1 MTKQQA
7 EKKTVK
13 FETEVSKLLDIV
25 ANSLYT
31 EKEIFLRE
39 LISNSSDACEKLRYV
54 SQTDSKAPKTNKFQ
68 IRIHLNEK
76 NKTISIK
83 DNGIGMDDKDMQ
95 SNLGT
100 IAKSGTEEF
109 IKKMGDKKGDIN
121 QIGKFGVGF
130 YSSFMVSDQVVVRSK
145 KYDSSS
151 GYLWTSDGKGTFSI
165 EETEYNEIGTEITLS
180 IKKDEKEFLSKYKIE
195 EIIKKYSDFVPFPI
209 FVTSEEDK
217 NDKKKDDKTE
227 EQVNSAEAI
236 WLKDK
241 SKIKKDDYKSFYN
254 QVSNYYDEP
263 LTTIHFKAEGVV
275 NYTALLYLPKS
286 QPQDLYHP
294 DRKNKLKLYVNKV
307 FISDKLDA
315 LIPAWLRFVPGV
327 VDTEDLSLNI
337 SREILQN
344 NAVINKISNAIT
356 KRALKEILELK
367 KKKPDE
373 FKDFWKNFGPVVKE
387 GLYEFNDFHDQIFE
401 FSTFNCSEKEE
412 MITLDQYVTDFSN
425 DKKKIYYISGENK
438 ENLIN
443 SPQMELFKNKKIN
456 VLLITDPVDEFW
468 MPMKMKFKDYEF
480 TSITKGEVD
489 IEDKKESKKDKQEPK
504 EDKDFVG
511 FLKDN
516 LKDKV
521 KDVKISKR
529 LTTSASCLVADENDM
544 DMHLKKLMAA
554 NNQNISDEKR
564 ILEININHE
573 LVNKLKSLDKNQKDK
588 FCEILYD
595 HAKLMEGES
604 LDDPKKYTNLVS
616 ELFYNRPKILPKIF
630 KFIWLL
636 LF

>member
-1 MTKQQA
+1 MNKQQA

-39 LISNSSDACEKLRYV
+39 LVSNSSDACEKLRYV
-54 SQTDSKAPKTNKFQ
+54 SQTDSKAAKTNKFE
-68 IRIHLNEK
+68 IKIHINEK
-76 NKTISIK
+76 NNTISIK
-83 DNGIGMDDKDMQ
+83 DNGIGMDEKDMQ

-100 IAKSGTEEF
+100 IAKSGTEDF

-145 KYDSSS
+145 KYDSSNS
-151 GYLWTSDGKGTFSI
+151 YLWTSDGKGTFSI

-180 IKKDEKEFLSKYKIE
+180 IKKDENEFLSKYKIE

-209 FVTSEEDK
+209 FVTSEDDK
-217 NDKKKDDKTE
+217 KEKKKDEKPE

-236 WLKDK
+236 WLKEK

-254 QVSNYYDEP
+254 QISSYYDEP

-275 NYTALLYLPKS
+275 NYTALLYLPKT

-356 KRALKEILELK
+356 KRVLREIQEFK
-367 KKKPDE
+367 KKKPNE
-373 FKDFWKNFGPVVKE
+373 FQEFWKNFGPVIKE

-401 FSTFNCSEKEE
+401 FSTFHCSEKEE
-412 MITLDQYVTDFSN
+412 MITLDQYITDFSN

-438 ENLIN
+438 GNLLN

-468 MPMKMKFKDYEF
+468 MPMKMKFKEYEF

-489 IEDKKESKKDKQEPK
+489 IEDKKDSKKGKEEPK

-595 HAKLMEGES
+595 HAKLMEGEN

-616 ELFYNRPKILPKIF
+616 ELVSL
-630 KFIWLL
+630 
-636 LF
+636 

>member
-1 MTKQQA
+1 MTS
-7 EKKTVK
+7 E
-13 FETEVSKLLDIV
+13 
-25 ANSLYT
+25 
-31 EKEIFLRE
+31 
-39 LISNSSDACEKLRYV
+39 
-54 SQTDSKAPKTNKFQ
+54 
-68 IRIHLNEK
+68 
-76 NKTISIK
+76 
-83 DNGIGMDDKDMQ
+83 DDK
-95 SNLGT
+95 
-100 IAKSGTEEF
+100 KE
-109 IKKMGDKKGDIN
+109 K
-121 QIGKFGVGF
+121 
-130 YSSFMVSDQVVVRSK
+130 
-145 KYDSSS
+145 
-151 GYLWTSDGKGTFSI
+151 
-165 EETEYNEIGTEITLS
+165 
-180 IKKDEKEFLSKYKIE
+180 KKDEK
-195 EIIKKYSDFVPFPI
+195 P
-209 FVTSEEDK
+209 
-217 NDKKKDDKTE
+217 E

-236 WLKDK
+236 WLKEK

-254 QVSNYYDEP
+254 QVSSYYDEP

-275 NYTALLYLPKS
+275 NYTALLYLPKT

-315 LIPAWLRFVPGV
+315 LIPAWLRFIPGV

-356 KRALKEILELK
+356 KRVLKEIQELK
-367 KKKPDE
+367 KKKPNE
-373 FKDFWKNFGPVVKE
+373 FQEFWKNFGPVIKE

-401 FSTFNCSEKEE
+401 FSTFHCSEKEE
-412 MITLDQYVTDFSN
+412 MITLDQYINDFSN

-438 ENLIN
+438 GNLLN

-468 MPMKMKFKDYEF
+468 MPMKMKFKEYEF

-489 IEDKKESKKDKQEPK
+489 IEDKKDSKKEKEEPK

-595 HAKLMEGES
+595 HAKLMEGEN

-616 ELFYNRPKILPKIF
+616 ELVSL
-630 KFIWLL
+630 
-636 LF
+636 

>member
-275 NYTALLYLPKS
+275 NYTALLFLPKS

-327 VDTEDLSLNI
+327 IDTEDLSLNI

-489 IEDKKESKKDKQEPK
+489 IEDKKESKKDKEEPK

-616 ELFYNRPKILPKIF
+616 ELVSL
-630 KFIWLL
+630 
-636 LF
+636 

>member
-130 YSSFMVSDQVVVRSK
+130 YSSFMVSDQVIVRSK

-165 EETEYNEIGTEITLS
+165 EETKYNEIGTEITLS
-180 IKKDEKEFLSKYKIE
+180 IKKDEREFLSKYKIE

-217 NDKKKDDKTE
+217 NDKKKDNKTE

-356 KRALKEILELK
+356 KRVLKEILELQK
-367 KKKPDE
+367 NKPDE

-401 FSTFNCSEKEE
+401 FSTFNCSENEE

-480 TSITKGEVD
+480 TSITKGEID
-489 IEDKKESKKDKQEPK
+489 IEDKKESKKDKEEPK

-616 ELFYNRPKILPKIF
+616 ELVSL
-630 KFIWLL
+630 
-636 LF
+636 

>member
-39 LISNSSDACEKLRYV
+39 LISNSSDACEKLRYI
-54 SQTDSKAPKTNKFQ
+54 SQTDSSVEKTKQFE
-68 IRIHLNEK
+68 IRVHINEK
-76 NKTISIK
+76 NKTITIK
-83 DNGIGMDDKDMQ
+83 DNGIGMDEKDMQ

-100 IAKSGTEEF
+100 IAKSGTEDF

-145 KYDSSS
+145 KYNSQE
-151 GYLWTSDGKGTFSI
+151 GFLWTSDGKGTFSI
-165 EETEYNEIGTEITLS
+165 EKTNYNNNGTEIVLS
-180 IKKDEKEFLSKYKIE
+180 IKKDESEFLSKYRIE

-209 FVTSEEDK
+209 FVSSEEDDK
-217 NDKKKDDKTE
+217 EKKDKKEVDS
-227 EQVNSAEAI
+227 QINSAEAI

-241 SKIKKDDYKSFYN
+241 SKIKEEDYKNFFNQISNFY
-254 QVSNYYDEP
+254 DDP
-263 LTTIHFKAEGVV
+263 LKTIHFKAEGVV

-307 FISDKLDA
+307 FISDKLES
-315 LIPAWLRFVPGV
+315 LIPAWLRFIPGV

-356 KRALKEILELK
+356 KRILKEINELK
-367 KKKPDE
+367 KKKPEE
-373 FKDFWKNFGPVVKE
+373 FLSFWKNFGPVIKE

-401 FSTFNCSEKEE
+401 FTLFHCSEKNE
-412 MITLDQYVTDFSN
+412 MISLDEYISDFSN
-425 DKKKIYYISGENK
+425 EKKKIYYISGENK

-443 SPQMELFKNKKIN
+443 SPQMELFKNKNIN

-468 MPMKMKFKDYEF
+468 MPMKMKFKEYEF

-489 IEDKKESKKDKQEPK
+489 IEEKSDKSEDIKEPK
-504 EDKDFVG
+504 ENLDFVAY
-511 FLKDN
+511 LKDL

-521 KDVKISKR
+521 KDVKVSKR

-564 ILEININHE
+564 ILEININHT
-573 LVNKLKSLDKNQKDK
+573 LVSKVKSLEKSQKDK
-588 FCEILYD
+588 FSEILYD
-595 HAKLMEGES
+595 HAKLMEGEN
-604 LDDPKKYTNLVS
+604 LDDPKKYTNLIAELVS
-616 ELFYNRPKILPKIF
+616 L
-630 KFIWLL
+630 
-636 LF
+636 

>member
-344 NAVINKISNAIT
+344 NAVINKISNALT
-356 KRALKEILELK
+356 KRVLKEILELK

-489 IEDKKESKKDKQEPK
+489 IEDKKESKKDKEEPK

-616 ELFYNRPKILPKIF
+616 ELVSL
-630 KFIWLL
+630 
-636 LF
+636 

>member
-130 YSSFMVSDQVVVRSK
+130 YSSFMVSDQVIVRSK

-356 KRALKEILELK
+356 KRVLKEILELK

-489 IEDKKESKKDKQEPK
+489 IEDKKESKKDKEEPK

-573 LVNKLKSLDKNQKDK
+573 LVNKLKSLDKNQKVK

-616 ELFYNRPKILPKIF
+616 ELVSL
-630 KFIWLL
+630 
-636 LF
+636 

>member
-217 NDKKKDDKTE
+217 NDKKKDDKSE

-356 KRALKEILELK
+356 KRVLKEILELK

-489 IEDKKESKKDKQEPK
+489 IEDKKESKKDKEEPK

-616 ELFYNRPKILPKIF
+616 ELVSL
-630 KFIWLL
+630 
-636 LF
+636 

>member
-356 KRALKEILELK
+356 KRVLKEILELK
-367 KKKPDE
+367 KKKPDQ

-489 IEDKKESKKDKQEPK
+489 IEDKKESKKDKEEPK

-616 ELFYNRPKILPKIF
+616 ELVSL
-630 KFIWLL
+630 
-636 LF
+636 

>member
-54 SQTDSKAPKTNKFQ
+54 SQTDSKAPKTSKFQ

-180 IKKDEKEFLSKYKIE
+180 IKKDEKEFFSKYKIE

-217 NDKKKDDKTE
+217 NDKKKDNKTE

-356 KRALKEILELK
+356 KRVLKEILELK
-367 KKKPDE
+367 KKKPEE

-387 GLYEFNDFHDQIFE
+387 GLYEFNEFHDQIFE
-401 FSTFNCSEKEE
+401 FSTFNCSEKKE
-412 MITLDQYVTDFSN
+412 MITLNQYVTDFSN

-468 MPMKMKFKDYEF
+468 IPMKMKFKDYEF

-489 IEDKKESKKDKQEPK
+489 IEDKKESKKDKEEPK

-529 LTTSASCLVADENDM
+529 LTTSAACLVADENDM

-616 ELFYNRPKILPKIF
+616 ELVSL
-630 KFIWLL
+630 
-636 LF
+636 

>member
-39 LISNSSDACEKLRYV
+39 LISNASDACEKLRYV
-54 SQTDSKAPKTNKFQ
+54 SQSDSSIEKTKQFE
-68 IRIHLNEK
+68 IRIHINEK
-76 NKTISIK
+76 NKTITIK
-83 DNGIGMDDKDMQ
+83 DNGIGMDESDMK

-100 IAKSGTEEF
+100 IAKSGTEDF
-109 IKKMGDKKGDIN
+109 IKKMGDKKGDVN

-145 KYDSSS
+145 KYDCQD
-151 GYLWTSDGKGTFSI
+151 GFLWTSDGKGTFSI
-165 EETEYNEIGTEITLS
+165 ENTNYNTNGTEITLS
-180 IKKDEKEFLSKYKIE
+180 IKKEENEFLTKHRIE

-209 FVTSEEDK
+209 FVSLEEDK
-217 NDKKKDDKTE
+217 KEKKDEKE
-227 EQVNSAEAI
+227 IESQVNSAEAI

-241 SKIKKDDYKSFYN
+241 TKIKEEDYKNFYN
-254 QVSNYYDEP
+254 QISNFYDDP
-263 LTTIHFKAEGVV
+263 LKTIHFKAEGVV
-275 NYTALLYLPKS
+275 NYTALLFLPKT

-307 FISDKLDA
+307 FISDKLES
-315 LIPAWLRFVPGV
+315 LIPAWLRFIPGV

-356 KRALKEILELK
+356 KRILKEISDLK
-367 KKKPDE
+367 KKNPEE
-373 FKDFWKNFGPVVKE
+373 FISFWKNFGPVIKE

-401 FSTFNCSEKEE
+401 FTLFHCSEKKE
-412 MITLDQYVTDFSN
+412 MISLDDYILNFSN
-425 DKKKIYYISGENK
+425 EKKKIYYISGENK

-468 MPMKMKFKDYEF
+468 MPMKMNFKEYEF
-480 TSITKGEVD
+480 TSITKGEID
-489 IEDKKESKKDKQEPK
+489 IEEKSDKSQDKEEPK
-504 EDKDFVG
+504 ENLDFVTY
-511 FLKDN
+511 LKDL

-521 KDVKISKR
+521 KDVKVSKR

-554 NNQNISDEKR
+554 NNQTISDEKR
-564 ILEININHE
+564 ILEVNIDHS
-573 LVNKLKSLDKNQKDK
+573 LVSKVMSLEKSQKDK
-588 FCEILYD
+588 FGEILYD
-595 HAKLMEGES
+595 HAKLMEGEN
-604 LDDPKKYTNLVS
+604 LDDPKRYTNLIAELVS
-616 ELFYNRPKILPKIF
+616 L
-630 KFIWLL
+630 
-636 LF
+636 

>member
-356 KRALKEILELK
+356 KRVLKEILELK

-456 VLLITDPVDEFW
+456 VLLISDPVDEFW

-489 IEDKKESKKDKQEPK
+489 IEDKKESKKDKEEPK

-616 ELFYNRPKILPKIF
+616 ELVSL
-630 KFIWLL
+630 
-636 LF
+636 

>member
-356 KRALKEILELK
+356 KRVLKEILELK

-616 ELFYNRPKILPKIF
+616 ELVSL
-630 KFIWLL
+630 
-636 LF
+636 

>member
-356 KRALKEILELK
+356 KRVLKEILELK

-468 MPMKMKFKDYEF
+468 MPMKMKFNDYEF
-480 TSITKGEVD
+480 KSITKGEID
-489 IEDKKESKKDKQEPK
+489 IEDKKESKKDKEEPK

-616 ELFYNRPKILPKIF
+616 ELVSL
-630 KFIWLL
+630 
-636 LF
+636 

>member
-39 LISNSSDACEKLRYV
+39 LISNASDACEKLRYV
-54 SQTDSKAPKTNKFQ
+54 SQSDSSIEKTKQFE
-68 IRIHLNEK
+68 IRIHINEK
-76 NKTISIK
+76 NKTITIK
-83 DNGIGMDDKDMQ
+83 DNGIGMDESDMK

-100 IAKSGTEEF
+100 IAKSGTEDF
-109 IKKMGDKKGDIN
+109 IKKMGDKKGDVN

-145 KYDSSS
+145 KYDCQD
-151 GYLWTSDGKGTFSI
+151 GFLWTSDGKGTFSI
-165 EETEYNEIGTEITLS
+165 ENTNYNTNGTEITLS
-180 IKKDEKEFLSKYKIE
+180 IKKEENEFLTKHRIE

-209 FVTSEEDK
+209 FVSLEEDK
-217 NDKKKDDKTE
+217 KEKKDEKE
-227 EQVNSAEAI
+227 IESQVNSAEAI

-241 SKIKKDDYKSFYN
+241 TKIKEEDYKIFFNQISNFY
-254 QVSNYYDEP
+254 DDP
-263 LTTIHFKAEGVV
+263 LKTIHFKAEGVV

-307 FISDKLDA
+307 FISDKLES
-315 LIPAWLRFVPGV
+315 LIPAWLRFIPGV

-356 KRALKEILELK
+356 KRILKEISDLK
-367 KKKPDE
+367 KKNPEE
-373 FKDFWKNFGPVVKE
+373 FISFWKNFGPVIKE

-401 FSTFNCSEKEE
+401 FTLFHCSEKKE
-412 MITLDQYVTDFSN
+412 MISLDDYILNFSN
-425 DKKKIYYISGENK
+425 EKKKIYYISGENK

-468 MPMKMKFKDYEF
+468 MPMKMNFKEYEF
-480 TSITKGEVD
+480 TSITKGEID
-489 IEDKKESKKDKQEPK
+489 IEEKSDKSQDKEEPK
-504 EDKDFVG
+504 ENLDFVTY
-511 FLKDN
+511 LKDL

-521 KDVKISKR
+521 KDVKVSKR

-554 NNQNISDEKR
+554 NNQTISDEKR
-564 ILEININHE
+564 ILEVNIDHS
-573 LVNKLKSLDKNQKDK
+573 LVSKVMSLEKSQKDK
-588 FCEILYD
+588 FGEILYD
-595 HAKLMEGES
+595 HAKLMEGEN
-604 LDDPKKYTNLVS
+604 LDDPKRYTNLIAELVS
-616 ELFYNRPKILPKIF
+616 L
-630 KFIWLL
+630 
-636 LF
+636 

>member
-39 LISNSSDACEKLRYV
+39 LISNASDACEKLRYV
-54 SQTDSKAPKTNKFQ
+54 SQSDSSIEKTKQFE
-68 IRIHLNEK
+68 IRIHINEK
-76 NKTISIK
+76 NKTITIK
-83 DNGIGMDDKDMQ
+83 DNGIGMDESDMK

-100 IAKSGTEEF
+100 IAKSGTEDF
-109 IKKMGDKKGDIN
+109 IKKMGDKKGDVN

-145 KYDSSS
+145 KYDCQD
-151 GYLWTSDGKGTFSI
+151 GFLWTSDGKGTFSI
-165 EETEYNEIGTEITLS
+165 ENTNYNTNGTEITLS
-180 IKKDEKEFLSKYKIE
+180 IKKEENEFLTKHRIE

-209 FVTSEEDK
+209 FVSLEEDK
-217 NDKKKDDKTE
+217 KEKKDEKE
-227 EQVNSAEAI
+227 IESQVNSAEAI

-241 SKIKKDDYKSFYN
+241 TKIKEEDYKNFYN
-254 QVSNYYDEP
+254 QISNFYDDP
-263 LTTIHFKAEGVV
+263 LKTIHFKAEGVV

-307 FISDKLDA
+307 FISDKLES
-315 LIPAWLRFVPGV
+315 LIPAWLRFIPGV

-356 KRALKEILELK
+356 KRILKEISDLK
-367 KKKPDE
+367 KKNPEE
-373 FKDFWKNFGPVVKE
+373 FISFWKNFGPVIKE

-401 FSTFNCSEKEE
+401 FTLFHCSEKKE
-412 MITLDQYVTDFSN
+412 MISLDDYILNFSN
-425 DKKKIYYISGENK
+425 EKKKIYYISGENK

-468 MPMKMKFKDYEF
+468 MPMKMNFKEYEF
-480 TSITKGEVD
+480 TSITKGEID
-489 IEDKKESKKDKQEPK
+489 IEEKSDKSQDKEEPK
-504 EDKDFVG
+504 ENLDFVTY
-511 FLKDN
+511 LKDL

-521 KDVKISKR
+521 KDVKVSKR

-564 ILEININHE
+564 ILEVNINHS
-573 LVNKLKSLDKNQKDK
+573 LVSKVMSLEKSQKDK
-588 FCEILYD
+588 FGEILYD
-595 HAKLMEGES
+595 HAKLMEGEN
-604 LDDPKKYTNLVS
+604 LDDPKRYTNLIAELVS
-616 ELFYNRPKILPKIF
+616 L
-630 KFIWLL
+630 
-636 LF
+636 

>member
-356 KRALKEILELK
+356 KRVLKEILELK

-480 TSITKGEVD
+480 TSITKGEID
-489 IEDKKESKKDKQEPK
+489 IEDKKESKKEKEEPK

-616 ELFYNRPKILPKIF
+616 ELVSL
-630 KFIWLL
+630 
-636 LF
+636 

>member
-54 SQTDSKAPKTNKFQ
+54 SQTDSSVEKTKQFE
-68 IRIHLNEK
+68 IRIHINEK

-83 DNGIGMDDKDMQ
+83 DNGIGMDEEDMK

-100 IAKSGTEEF
+100 IAKSGTEDF
-109 IKKMGDKKGDIN
+109 IKKMGDKKGDVN

-130 YSSFMVSDQVVVRSK
+130 YSSFMVADQVVVRSK
-145 KYDSSS
+145 KYD
-151 GYLWTSDGKGTFSI
+151 GKDGFLWTSDGKGTFSI
-165 EETEYNEIGTEITLS
+165 ENTNYNTNGTEITLS
-180 IKKDEKEFLSKYKIE
+180 IKKEEKEFLSKHRIE

-209 FVTSEEDK
+209 FVSSDQDDK
-217 NDKKKDDKTE
+217 EKKDEKE
-227 EQVNSAEAI
+227 IESQVNSAEAI

-241 SKIKKDDYKSFYN
+241 TKIKEEDYKNFFNQISNFY
-254 QVSNYYDEP
+254 DDP
-263 LTTIHFKAEGVV
+263 LKTIHFKAEGVV

-307 FISDKLDA
+307 FISDKLDS
-315 LIPAWLRFVPGV
+315 LIPAWLRFIPGV
-327 VDTEDLSLNI
+327 IDTEDLSLNI

-356 KRALKEILELK
+356 KRILKEIIDLK
-367 KKKPDE
+367 KKNPEE
-373 FKDFWKNFGPVVKE
+373 FLSFWKNFGPVIKE

-401 FSTFNCSEKEE
+401 FTLFHCSEKKE
-412 MITLDQYVTDFSN
+412 MISLDDYILNFSN
-425 DKKKIYYISGENK
+425 EKKKIYYISGENK

-468 MPMKMKFKDYEF
+468 MPMKMNFKEYDF

-489 IEDKKESKKDKQEPK
+489 IEEKSDKSKDKEESKENL
-504 EDKDFVG
+504 DFVAY
-511 FLKDN
+511 LKDL

-521 KDVKISKR
+521 KDVKVSKR

-564 ILEININHE
+564 ILEINIDHS
-573 LVNKLKSLDKNQKDK
+573 LVSKVMSLEKSQKDK
-588 FCEILYD
+588 FGEILYD
-595 HAKLMEGES
+595 HAKLMEGEN
-604 LDDPKKYTNLVS
+604 LDDPKKYTNLIA
-616 ELFYNRPKILPKIF
+616 ELVGL
-630 KFIWLL
+630 
-636 LF
+636 

>member
-263 LTTIHFKAEGVV
+263 LITIHFKAEGVV

-356 KRALKEILELK
+356 KRVLKEILELK

-480 TSITKGEVD
+480 ASITKGEVD
-489 IEDKKESKKDKQEPK
+489 IEDKKESKKDKEEPK

-616 ELFYNRPKILPKIF
+616 ELVSL
-630 KFIWLL
+630 
-636 LF
+636 

>member
-356 KRALKEILELK
+356 KRVLKEILELK

-456 VLLITDPVDEFW
+456 VLLISDPVDEFW

-480 TSITKGEVD
+480 TSITKGEID
-489 IEDKKESKKDKQEPK
+489 IEDKKESKKEKEEPK

-616 ELFYNRPKILPKIF
+616 ELVSL
-630 KFIWLL
+630 
-636 LF
+636 

>member
-54 SQTDSKAPKTNKFQ
+54 SQTDSSVEKTKQFE
-68 IRIHLNEK
+68 IRVHINEK
-76 NKTISIK
+76 NKTITIK
-83 DNGIGMDDKDMQ
+83 DNGIGMDEKDMQ

-100 IAKSGTEEF
+100 IAKSGTEDF

-145 KYDSSS
+145 KYNSQE
-151 GYLWTSDGKGTFSI
+151 GFLWTSDGKGTFSI
-165 EETEYNEIGTEITLS
+165 EKTNYNNNGTEIVLS
-180 IKKDEKEFLSKYKIE
+180 IKKDESEFLSKYRIE

-209 FVTSEEDK
+209 FVSSEEDDK
-217 NDKKKDDKTE
+217 EKKDKKE
-227 EQVNSAEAI
+227 VESQINSAEAI

-241 SKIKKDDYKSFYN
+241 SKIKEEDYKNFFNQISNFY
-254 QVSNYYDEP
+254 DDP
-263 LTTIHFKAEGVV
+263 LKTIHFKAEGVV

-307 FISDKLDA
+307 FISDKLES
-315 LIPAWLRFVPGV
+315 LIPAWLRFIPGV

-356 KRALKEILELK
+356 KRILKEISELK
-367 KKKPDE
+367 KKKPEE
-373 FKDFWKNFGPVVKE
+373 FLSFWKNFGPVIKE

-401 FSTFNCSEKEE
+401 FTLFHCSEKNE
-412 MITLDQYVTDFSN
+412 MISLDEYISDFSN
-425 DKKKIYYISGENK
+425 EKKKIYYISGENK

-443 SPQMELFKNKKIN
+443 SPQMELFKNKNIN

-468 MPMKMKFKDYEF
+468 MPMKMKFKEYEF

-489 IEDKKESKKDKQEPK
+489 IEEKSDKSEDIKEPK
-504 EDKDFVG
+504 ENLDFVAY
-511 FLKDN
+511 LKDL

-521 KDVKISKR
+521 KDVKVSKR

-564 ILEININHE
+564 ILEININHT
-573 LVNKLKSLDKNQKDK
+573 LVSKVKSLEKSQKDK
-588 FCEILYD
+588 FSEILYD
-595 HAKLMEGES
+595 HAKLMEGEN
-604 LDDPKKYTNLVS
+604 LDDPKKYTNLIAELVS
-616 ELFYNRPKILPKIF
+616 L
-630 KFIWLL
+630 
-636 LF
+636 

>member
-39 LISNSSDACEKLRYV
+39 LISNSSDACEKLRYI
-54 SQTDSKAPKTNKFQ
+54 SQTDSSVEKTKQFE
-68 IRIHLNEK
+68 IRVHINEK
-76 NKTISIK
+76 NKTITIK
-83 DNGIGMDDKDMQ
+83 DNGIGMDEKDMQ

-100 IAKSGTEEF
+100 IAKSGTEDF

-145 KYDSSS
+145 KYNSQE
-151 GYLWTSDGKGTFSI
+151 GFLWTSDGKGTFSI
-165 EETEYNEIGTEITLS
+165 EKTNYNNGTEIVLS
-180 IKKDEKEFLSKYKIE
+180 IKKDESEFLSKYRIE

-209 FVTSEEDK
+209 FVSSEEDDK
-217 NDKKKDDKTE
+217 EKKDKKE
-227 EQVNSAEAI
+227 VESQINSAEAI

-241 SKIKKDDYKSFYN
+241 SKIKEEDYKNFFNQISNFY
-254 QVSNYYDEP
+254 DDP
-263 LTTIHFKAEGVV
+263 LKTIHFKAEGVV

-307 FISDKLDA
+307 FISDKLES
-315 LIPAWLRFVPGV
+315 LIPAWLRFIPGV

-356 KRALKEILELK
+356 KRILKEISELK
-367 KKKPDE
+367 KKKPEE
-373 FKDFWKNFGPVVKE
+373 FLSFWKNFGPVIKE
-387 GLYEFNDFHDQIFE
+387 GLYEFNDYHDQIFE
-401 FSTFNCSEKEE
+401 FTLFHCSEKNE
-412 MITLDQYVTDFSN
+412 MISLDEYISDFSN
-425 DKKKIYYISGENK
+425 EKKKIYYISGENK

-443 SPQMELFKNKKIN
+443 SPQMELFKNKNIN

-468 MPMKMKFKDYEF
+468 MPMKMKFKEYEF

-489 IEDKKESKKDKQEPK
+489 IEEKSDKSEDIKEPK
-504 EDKDFVG
+504 ENLDFVAY
-511 FLKDN
+511 LKDL

-521 KDVKISKR
+521 KDVKVSKR

-564 ILEININHE
+564 ILEININHT
-573 LVNKLKSLDKNQKDK
+573 LVSKVKSLEKSQKDK
-588 FCEILYD
+588 FSEILYD
-595 HAKLMEGES
+595 HAKLMEGEN
-604 LDDPKKYTNLVS
+604 LDDPKKYTNLIAELVS
-616 ELFYNRPKILPKIF
+616 L
-630 KFIWLL
+630 
-636 LF
+636 

>member
-356 KRALKEILELK
+356 KRVLKEILELK

-489 IEDKKESKKDKQEPK
+489 IEDKKESKKDKEEPK

-616 ELFYNRPKILPKIF
+616 KLVSL
-630 KFIWLL
+630 
-636 LF
+636 

>member
-1 MTKQQA
+1 MAKQQA

-130 YSSFMVSDQVVVRSK
+130 YSSFMISDQVVVRSK
-145 KYDSSS
+145 KYNSSS

-356 KRALKEILELK
+356 KRVLKEILALK

-373 FKDFWKNFGPVVKE
+373 FKEFWKNFGPVVKE

-489 IEDKKESKKDKQEPK
+489 IEDKKESKKDKEEPK

-616 ELFYNRPKILPKIF
+616 ELVSL
-630 KFIWLL
+630 
-636 LF
+636 

>member
-39 LISNSSDACEKLRYV
+39 LVSNSSDACEKLRYV

-165 EETEYNEIGTEITLS
+165 EETQYNEIGTEITLS

-263 LTTIHFKAEGVV
+263 LATIHFKAEGVV
-275 NYTALLYLPKS
+275 NYTALLYLPKT

-356 KRALKEILELK
+356 KRVLKEIQELK

-387 GLYEFNDFHDQIFE
+387 GLYEFNDFHDQIFD
-401 FSTFNCSEKEE
+401 FSTFHCSEKEE
-412 MITLDQYVTDFSN
+412 MITLDQYITDFSN

-438 ENLIN
+438 DNLLN

-480 TSITKGEVD
+480 ASITKGEVD
-489 IEDKKESKKDKQEPK
+489 IEDKKESKKEKEEPK

-511 FLKDN
+511 FLKNN

-595 HAKLMEGES
+595 HAKLMEGEN

-616 ELFYNRPKILPKIF
+616 ELVSL
-630 KFIWLL
+630 
-636 LF
+636 

>member
-54 SQTDSKAPKTNKFQ
+54 SQTNSSLNETSQFE

-76 NKTISIK
+76 NKTITIK
-83 DNGIGMDDKDMQ
+83 DNGIGMNEEDMK

-109 IKKMGDKKGDIN
+109 IKKMGDKKGDIT

-145 KYDSSS
+145 KYDSKESF
-151 GYLWTSDGKGTFSI
+151 LWTSDGKGTFSI
-165 EETEYNEIGTEITLS
+165 ESTEYNSQGTEITLS
-180 IKKDEKEFLSKYKIE
+180 IKKDESEFLSKYKIE
-195 EIIKKYSDFVPFPI
+195 EIVKKYSDFVPFPI
-209 FVTSEEDK
+209 FVSSEDDKKEKKDKENKEDK
-217 NDKKKDDKTE
+217 ET
-227 EQVNSAEAI
+227 QVNSAEAI
-236 WLKDK
+236 WLKEK
-241 SKIKKDDYKSFYN
+241 SEIKEEDYKNFYN
-254 QVSNYYDEP
+254 QTSSFYDEP
-263 LTTIHFKAEGVV
+263 LKTIHFKAEGVV
-275 NYTALLYLPKS
+275 NYTSLLFLPKS

-294 DRKNKLKLYVNKV
+294 DRKNNLKLYVNKI

-315 LIPAWLRFVPGV
+315 LIPAWLRFIPGV

-344 NAVINKISNAIT
+344 NAVINKIATALT
-356 KRALKEILELK
+356 KRVLKEISELK

-373 FKDFWKNFGPVVKE
+373 FISFWKNFGPVVKE
-387 GLYEFNDFHDQIFE
+387 GLYEFNDFHDQIFD
-401 FSTFNCSEKEE
+401 FTMFNCSEKEE
-412 MITLDQYVTDFSN
+412 MITLDEYISDYSN

-438 ENLIN
+438 ENLMN

-456 VLLITDPVDEFW
+456 VLLVTDPVDEFW
-468 MPMKMKFKDYEF
+468 MPMKMKFKDFEF

-489 IEDKKESKKDKQEPK
+489 IGDSSKKDKKTK
-504 EDKDFVG
+504 ETKEVSDFIVY
-511 FLKDN
+511 LKEH
-516 LKDKV
+516 LKEKV
-521 KDVKISKR
+521 KDVKVSKR

-564 ILEININHE
+564 ILEINIDHG
-573 LVNKLKSLDKNQKDK
+573 LVSKVQMLEKDQKDK
-588 FCEILYD
+588 FSEILYD
-595 HAKLMEGES
+595 HAKLMEGEN
-604 LDDPKKYTNLVS
+604 LDDPKKYTNLIAELVS
-616 ELFYNRPKILPKIF
+616 L
-630 KFIWLL
+630 
-636 LF
+636 

>member
-54 SQTDSKAPKTNKFQ
+54 SQTDSSVEKTKQFE
-68 IRIHLNEK
+68 IRVHINEK
-76 NKTISIK
+76 NKTITIK
-83 DNGIGMDDKDMQ
+83 DNGIGMDEKDMQ

-100 IAKSGTEEF
+100 IAKSGTEDF

-145 KYDSSS
+145 KYNSQE
-151 GYLWTSDGKGTFSI
+151 GFLWTSDGKGTFSI
-165 EETEYNEIGTEITLS
+165 EKTNYNNNGTEIVLS
-180 IKKDEKEFLSKYKIE
+180 IKKDEIEFLSKYRIE

-209 FVTSEEDK
+209 FVSSEEDDK
-217 NDKKKDDKTE
+217 EKKDKKE
-227 EQVNSAEAI
+227 VESQINSAEAI

-241 SKIKKDDYKSFYN
+241 SKIKEEDYKNFFNQISNFY
-254 QVSNYYDEP
+254 DDP
-263 LTTIHFKAEGVV
+263 LKTIHFKAEGVV

-307 FISDKLDA
+307 FISDKLES
-315 LIPAWLRFVPGV
+315 LIPAWLRFIPGV

-356 KRALKEILELK
+356 KRILKEITELK

-373 FKDFWKNFGPVVKE
+373 FLSFWKNFGPVIKE

-401 FSTFNCSEKEE
+401 FTLFHCSEKNE
-412 MITLDQYVTDFSN
+412 MISLDEYISDFSN
-425 DKKKIYYISGENK
+425 EKKKIYYISGENK

-443 SPQMELFKNKKIN
+443 SPQMELFKNKNIN
-456 VLLITDPVDEFW
+456 VLLIIDPVDEFW
-468 MPMKMKFKDYEF
+468 MPMKMKFKEYEF

-489 IEDKKESKKDKQEPK
+489 IEEKSDKSEDIKEPK
-504 EDKDFVG
+504 ENLDFVAY
-511 FLKDN
+511 LKDL

-521 KDVKISKR
+521 KDVKVSKR

-564 ILEININHE
+564 ILEININHT
-573 LVNKLKSLDKNQKDK
+573 LVSKVKSLEKSQKDK
-588 FCEILYD
+588 FSEILYD
-595 HAKLMEGES
+595 HAKLMEGEN
-604 LDDPKKYTNLVS
+604 LDDPKKYTNLIAELVS
-616 ELFYNRPKILPKIF
+616 L
-630 KFIWLL
+630 
-636 LF
+636 

>member
-39 LISNSSDACEKLRYV
+39 LISNASDACEKLRYV
-54 SQTDSKAPKTNKFQ
+54 SQSDSSIEKTKQFE
-68 IRIHLNEK
+68 IRIHINEK
-76 NKTISIK
+76 NKTITIK
-83 DNGIGMDDKDMQ
+83 DNGIGMDESDMK

-100 IAKSGTEEF
+100 IAKSGTEDF
-109 IKKMGDKKGDIN
+109 IKKMGDKKGDVN

-145 KYDSSS
+145 KYDCQD
-151 GYLWTSDGKGTFSI
+151 GFLWTSDGKGTFSI
-165 EETEYNEIGTEITLS
+165 ENTNYNTNGTEITLS
-180 IKKDEKEFLSKYKIE
+180 IKKEENEFLTKHRIE

-209 FVTSEEDK
+209 FVSLEEDK
-217 NDKKKDDKTE
+217 KEKKDEKE
-227 EQVNSAEAI
+227 IESQVNSAEAI

-241 SKIKKDDYKSFYN
+241 TKIKEEDYKNFYN
-254 QVSNYYDEP
+254 QISNFYDDP
-263 LTTIHFKAEGVV
+263 LKTIHFKAEGVV

-294 DRKNKLKLYVNKV
+294 DRKNKLKLYVNNV
-307 FISDKLDA
+307 FISDKLES
-315 LIPAWLRFVPGV
+315 LIPAWLRFIPGV

-356 KRALKEILELK
+356 KRILKEISDLK
-367 KKKPDE
+367 KKNPEE
-373 FKDFWKNFGPVVKE
+373 FISFWKNFGPVIKE

-401 FSTFNCSEKEE
+401 FTLFHCSEKKE
-412 MITLDQYVTDFSN
+412 MISLDDYILNFSN
-425 DKKKIYYISGENK
+425 EKKKIYYISGENK

-468 MPMKMKFKDYEF
+468 MPMKMNFKEYEF
-480 TSITKGEVD
+480 TSITKGEID
-489 IEDKKESKKDKQEPK
+489 IEEKSDKSQDKEEPK
-504 EDKDFVG
+504 ENLDFVTY
-511 FLKDN
+511 LKDL

-521 KDVKISKR
+521 KDVKVSKR

-554 NNQNISDEKR
+554 NNQTISDEKR
-564 ILEININHE
+564 ILEVNINHS
-573 LVNKLKSLDKNQKDK
+573 LVSKVMSLEKSQKDK
-588 FCEILYD
+588 FGEILYD
-595 HAKLMEGES
+595 HAKLMEGEN
-604 LDDPKKYTNLVS
+604 LDDPKRYTNLIAELVS
-616 ELFYNRPKILPKIF
+616 L
-630 KFIWLL
+630 
-636 LF
+636 